1 VVLGIVSLVQIKN
14 DPVRNSG
21 KGFAIGGIITGALY
35 FVAFVLLIL
44 LYGIG
49 IFLSGIS

>member
-1 VVLGIVSLVQIKN
+1 L
-14 DPVRNSG
+14 
-21 KGFAIGGIITGALY
+21 AIGGIVTGSLY
-35 FVAFVLLIL
+35 FVVFVLLIL